1 MLSIDRKMKL
11 DVRGQTFRDAQRN
24 SHDLCEFSLF
34 PLVSYE
40 KCGIIKKKF
49 VKNVVDA

>member
-11 DVRGQTFRDAQRN
+11 DVRGQTFNQ
-24 SHDLCEFSLF
+24 
-34 PLVSYE
+34 SYIMLKKKE